1 MGRYRTVAALTAVY
15 LIWGSTYLAI
25 KYMVTGFPPLL
36 GSAIRFLIA
45 GGVLYAF
52 TARRSARLNRRQWR
66 AAVELGALL
75 VVGGVGL
82 VTVAESTGIGSGLA
96 ATGAAAIPLWAAVI
110 GGAVGQWPERREW
123 WGLVVGM
130 VGVALLSF
138 EGDFS
143 SNLPGAVLMF
153 AATISW
159 AMGSMRRTRI
169 DLPAG
174 LAGVAAEMLAGGAL
188 LFLLGAAR
196 GERLVGI
203 PPPAAWLGL
212 AYLIVFGSIIAFSAY
227 MYLLDNVRPA
237 LATSYAYVNPVV
249 AVALGLTLGAESL
262 TAAGLL
268 ALPLILAG
276 VALISGL
283 PADVK
288 VRRLA
293 RLRRRPRREC
303 DAPAAA

>member
-1 MGRYRTVAALTAVY
+1 
-15 LIWGSTYLAI
+15 
-25 KYMVTGFPPLL
+25 
-36 GSAIRFLIA
+36 
-45 GGVLYAF
+45 
-52 TARRSARLNRRQWR
+52 
-66 AAVELGALL
+66 
-75 VVGGVGL
+75 
-82 VTVAESTGIGSGLA
+82 
-96 ATGAAAIPLWAAVI
+96 
-110 GGAVGQWPERREW
+110 
-123 WGLVVGM
+123 
-130 VGVALLSF
+130 
-138 EGDFS
+138 
-143 SNLPGAVLMF
+143 MF